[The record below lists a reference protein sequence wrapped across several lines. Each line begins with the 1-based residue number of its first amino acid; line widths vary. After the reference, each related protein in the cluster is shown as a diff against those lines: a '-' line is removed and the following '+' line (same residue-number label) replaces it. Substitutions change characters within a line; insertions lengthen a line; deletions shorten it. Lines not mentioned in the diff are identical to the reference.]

1 MKIRNKFLIPMIA
14 LVLAALIIGSAVPG
28 AATDTTAAES
38 AEETTHPL
46 TYIPTTPV
54 PTSSLEDEID
64 AFVSNN
70 LGDLAEAEDEVREV
84 GGVMGSIL
92 KTIRDFIDKLIEFF
106 RKAGDLF
113 TGSWLPSET
122 TTAAPAETTAAAE

>member
-14 LVLAALIIGSAVPG
+14 LILAAVMIGSAVPG

-54 PTSSLEDEID
+54 PTSSLEDEIG

-70 LGDLAEAEDEVREV
+70 LGQLGEAEDEVREF
-84 GGVMGSIL
+84 GGVMSTIL
-92 KTIRDFIDKLIEFF
+92 RAIRDFIDKLIEFF
-106 RKAGDLF
+106 KSSF
-113 TGSWLPSET
+113 ITGVIPPEA